1 MFTLKQL
8 RYFSAVA
15 RHRHFGKAARECHV
29 SQPALS
35 LQIQELE
42 AFLGVQLVERR
53 RNAVALTEAGRDIAE
68 RAARILMEAKDLVDH
83 ARRRPAVLS
92 GRLELGVIPSIAPY
106 LLPATLPR
114 LHEEHPSLE
123 LRLRETQTANLLDD
137 LAQGSLD
144 VALLSLPVEQAGIE
158 TLHLFNDKF
167 VLALPAQGS
176 ASERPLTPETALT
189 GDNLLLLEEGH
200 CLRDQALSFCRT
212 APAGSRQRYGASSLS
227 TIMQMVANGFGATLL
242 PAMAVPIE
250 LRPDMPVTLV
260 GFPSPAP
267 SRSIGLAW
275 RKTSPRKRDFL
286 ALGQILVDVGKTIGA
301 GRTVSSEHGPA
312 EERSVTARA

>member
-8 RYFSAVA
+8 RYFAALA
-15 RHRHFGKAARECHV
+15 RHRHFGKAAQECHV

-68 RAARILMEAKDLVDH
+68 RASRILMEAKDLLDH
-83 ARRRPAVLS
+83 ARQRPAILS

-106 LLPATLPR
+106 LLPATLPH
-114 LHEEHPSLE
+114 LHEHHPALE

-137 LAQGSLD
+137 LAEGRLD
-144 VALLSLPVEQAGIE
+144 IALLSLPVEQGGIE
-158 TLHLFNDKF
+158 TLHLFDDEF
-167 VLALPAQGS
+167 VLAMPAHANGE
-176 ASERPLTPETALT
+176 AVALTPEAALS
-189 GDNLLLLEEGH
+189 GENLLLLEEGH
-200 CLRDQALSFCRT
+200 CLRDQALSFCRST
-212 APAGSRQRYGASSLS
+212 ANGPRRRYGASSLS

-242 PAMAVPIE
+242 PAMALPIE
-250 LRPDMPVTLV
+250 LRPDMPVLLHH
-260 GFPSPAP
+260 FPAPAP

-275 RKTSPRKRDFL
+275 RRTSPRKPDFL
-286 ALGQILVDVGKTIGA
+286 ALGAILAEV
-301 GRTVSSEHGPA
+301 GRTVTASRPTGGDGRRGADVIQPA
-312 EERSVTARA
+312 